1 MVGFLVFASTIGLG
15 AHATDLF
22 SQLLSYL
29 YWVSGM
35 RREIVV
41 FCIVGLFFVTLLSA
55 PRQFGTIPLIN
66 AGSASETSVVAE
78 TPLSYGLGIK
88 DNQLL
93 RYEGHWFVFYFNGSN
108 LICSDGAV
116 LYKTSSD
123 GQTWSQPTVAVSDTN
138 VSAYFSV
145 YHSNETVVIAYSS
158 LSPSNPLL
166 WGSVRTKKGTISS
179 SSITWDVP
187 VVVFS
192 AGNIGQTIGNFWGD
206 DAFGKHWLAVEY
218 MISALYYCCRIYCT
232 EDFLNWQLS
241 KDWIPA
247 DAGSEVFQVSLKFV
261 QDSKLMA
268 VYSGYYS
275 SIFSY
280 MLFDGSAWSG
290 ESRAGSGYPDWS
302 HKAQCEFVVN
312 GTLYILYSLLDC
324 KTSLWLAVY
333 NGSWSF
339 SSFLSG
345 DHYWGGSSS
354 AAFDISSNTLYFF
367 YVNVDKNQVETA
379 FSSNYINWFKGV
391 KICDINFD
399 SPRHTRTLRYCE
411 GEPALLWMEETSQ
424 PYRVKFA
431 EVRLGIV
438 PSNFPTIQ
446 DAINNASD
454 GDTIFV
460 FNGTYRENVVVNK
473 SVSLLGENR
482 GGTII
487 DGNNDTEPVV
497 WIQADNVSISEFCL
511 QNATG
516 GGQGILVQDSF
527 NVTIVNDIVHSTTFG
542 IIVQGCSNTTVSD
555 NNLKDNYGHGLELDW
570 SSNVDVV
577 RNLISGNQDE
587 GIYVYSCQNCSVEGN
602 TVSGNH
608 WSGILIQS
616 GSNNVVSHNT
626 VTSNG
631 PVGGVWLF
639 DGTTG
644 NVVTSNIILNNSR
657 GIYVGFWTDY
667 YPSPYQNLVIR
678 NNITGNNVGIEA
690 QYAAENAIYHNK
702 IVGNTI
708 QARVSIGY
716 GNAWDDGYPSGGNS
730 WSDYNSTDMFSGP
743 YQNETGSD
751 MIGDTPYLIEVNNTD
766 SYPLMNVDIVVT
778 NVTVSRAKIFRGH
791 CGNISVTFEEHGDY
805 AYTFNLTVL
814 ANSTLIYS
822 TLVMSPEVNS
832 TLSFTWNT
840 TGFAYGNYT
849 IRPIAEPL
857 LGELDTTNN
866 DLNCSVPVH
875 VGVLGD
881 VSGRYPG
888 VYDGLVNMRDVQ
900 YTILRFNVK
909 PSSPY
914 WDLYADI
921 NEDGV
926 INMRDIQI
934 QIFNFNKDEWH

>member
-1 MVGFLVFASTIGLG
+1 M
-15 AHATDLF
+15 
-22 SQLLSYL
+22 
-29 YWVSGM
+29 
-35 RREIVV
+35 
-41 FCIVGLFFVTLLSA
+41 
-55 PRQFGTIPLIN
+55 
-66 AGSASETSVVAE
+66 
-78 TPLSYGLGIK
+78 
-88 DNQLL
+88 
-93 RYEGHWFVFYFNGSN
+93 EG
-108 LICSDGAV
+108 
-116 LYKTSSD
+116 
-123 GQTWSQPTVAVSDTN
+123 
-138 VSAYFSV
+138 
-145 YHSNETVVIAYSS
+145 
-158 LSPSNPLL
+158 
-166 WGSVRTKKGTISS
+166 
-179 SSITWDVP
+179 
-187 VVVFS
+187 
-192 AGNIGQTIGNFWGD
+192 
-206 DAFGKHWLAVEY
+206 
-218 MISALYYCCRIYCT
+218 
-232 EDFLNWQLS
+232 
-241 KDWIPA
+241 
-247 DAGSEVFQVSLKFV
+247 
-261 QDSKLMA
+261 
-268 VYSGYYS
+268 
-275 SIFSY
+275 
-280 MLFDGSAWSG
+280 
-290 ESRAGSGYPDWS
+290 
-302 HKAQCEFVVN
+302 
-312 GTLYILYSLLDC
+312 
-324 KTSLWLAVY
+324 
-333 NGSWSF
+333 
-339 SSFLSG
+339 
-345 DHYWGGSSS
+345 
-354 AAFDISSNTLYFF
+354 
-367 YVNVDKNQVETA
+367 
-379 FSSNYINWFKGV
+379 
-391 KICDINFD
+391 
-399 SPRHTRTLRYCE
+399 
-411 GEPALLWMEETSQ
+411 TSQ

-446 DAINNASD
+446 DAIDNASD

-460 FNGTYRENVVVNK
+460 FNGIYRENVVVNK
-473 SVSLLGENR
+473 SVSLLGES
-482 GGTII
+482 GSGTII
-487 DGNNDTEPVV
+487 DGNNGTEPVV
-497 WIQADNVSISEFCL
+497 WIKADNVSISEFCL

-516 GGQGILVQDSF
+516 GGEGILVQDSF
-527 NVTIVNDIVHSTTFG
+527 NVTIVNDLVHSTTFG
-542 IIVQGCSNTTVSD
+542 IIVQGCSNATVSD
-555 NNLKDNYGHGLELDW
+555 NNLTDNYEHGLELDW

-577 RNLISGNQDE
+577 GNFISGNQDE
-587 GIYVYSCQNCSVEGN
+587 GIYVYSCQNCCVERN

-626 VTSNG
+626 VTNNG

-644 NVVTSNIILNNSR
+644 NVVTSNIILNNGR
-657 GIYVGFWTDY
+657 GIYIGFWTDY

-708 QARVSIGY
+708 QARASIGF

-730 WSDYNSTDMFSGP
+730 WSDYNGTDMFSGP

-751 MIGDTPYLIEVNNTD
+751 MIGDTSYPIEVNNTD
-766 SYPLMNVDIVVT
+766 SYPLINVDIVVT
-778 NVTVSRAKIFRGH
+778 DVTVSRARIFRGH
-791 CGNISVTFEEHGDY
+791 CGNVSVTFEEHGDY

-881 VSGRYPG
+881 VSGWPWGPG
-888 VYDGLVNMRDVQ
+888 TYDGLVNMRDVQ